1 MNGHFR
7 HRNPN
12 ESEYEEIGPP
22 KHRAGEYFSV
32 RLISNSFTF
41 SSYGI
46 TERVLRYSNS
56 TFRPYAG
63 AYMDR

>member
-22 KHRAGEYFSV
+22 KHRAGEYFSI
-32 RLISNSFTF
+32 RLTSKKFKQFFTLF
-41 SSYGI
+41 ILLVSHSI
-46 TERVLRYSNS
+46 
-56 TFRPYAG
+56 
-63 AYMDR
+63 

>member
-22 KHRAGEYFSV
+22 KHRAGEYFSI
-32 RLISNSFTF
+32 RMIYKKLSISFYIIY
-41 SSYGI
+41 SSVI
-46 TERVLRYSNS
+46 TLRVSEIQ
-56 TFRPYAG
+56 
-63 AYMDR
+63 

>member
-22 KHRAGEYFSV
+22 KHRAGEYTCLQTKAFSGLTSIKLNK
-32 RLISNSFTF
+32 RIKQLFNILIA
-41 SSYGI
+41 
-46 TERVLRYSNS
+46 
-56 TFRPYAG
+56 PYVSLKLQI
-63 AYMDR
+63 